1 MLSIG
6 TNADHLKKFI
16 YVTVALFLICLFLIW
31 AAAGFAN
38 SSDMVG
44 HIPLA
49 VSGTLLAILGII
61 KWGWKLGPF
70 PWILGIPVLE
80 GTWTGHL
87 ESDWEHGRSNI
98 QQQIPIVFSIRQDLL
113 SLTIL
118 SFTRDRHGVSYS
130 AQLVC
135 NDAAKLRRLVY
146 MYSLKEAFRA
156 GEGTQQGA
164 AEIQI
169 SGKKKLE
176 MRGEYWTNTK
186 TGGRLILS
194 RCSPVTTDSFEEA
207 NEKWPLTNWKNF

>member
-98 QQQIPIVFSIRQDLL
+98 QQ
-113 SLTIL
+113 
-118 SFTRDRHGVSYS
+118 
-130 AQLVC
+130 
-135 NDAAKLRRLVY
+135 
-146 MYSLKEAFRA
+146 
-156 GEGTQQGA
+156 
-164 AEIQI
+164 
-169 SGKKKLE
+169 
-176 MRGEYWTNTK
+176 
-186 TGGRLILS
+186 
-194 RCSPVTTDSFEEA
+194 TDSHRFFDPPGLA
-207 NEKWPLTNWKNF
+207 VADDTQFHAGSSWRLLFRPTSLQRRGQTAQAGVHVFFKGSISRR